1 MPQGSPAQCE
11 AGVGNVG
18 DIEKSH
24 RALAALSQ
32 YVSVQAKSEGSR
44 TSRLTASPAA
54 TGCAPIGNCNTVAR

>member
-24 RALAALSQ
+24 RALVALSQ
-32 YVSVQAKSEGSR
+32 YVSVQANSEGSR
-44 TSRLTASPAA
+44 ASRLTATLA
-54 TGCAPIGNCNTVAR
+54 CV